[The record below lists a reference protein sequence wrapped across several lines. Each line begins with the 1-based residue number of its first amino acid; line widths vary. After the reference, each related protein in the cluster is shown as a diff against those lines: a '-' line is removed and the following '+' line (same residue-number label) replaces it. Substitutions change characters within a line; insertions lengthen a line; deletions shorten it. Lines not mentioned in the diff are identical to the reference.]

1 MVTVLRS
8 ATSRWAVWAGVGQG
22 RKPVLVQAFVA
33 EAPVEGL
40 DVGVLVRL
48 ARIDERRVDLRSLQ
62 PAKQSGHDEL
72 RTVIQDM

>member
-8 ATSRWAVWAGVGQG
+8 ATSRWADWAGVGQG
-22 RKPVLVQAFVA
+22 SKPVFVQAFVA

-48 ARIDERRVDLRSLQ
+48 AGFNETQGQPLRVR
-62 PAKQSGHDEL
+62 PCEHRATAEL
-72 RTVIQDM
+72 LPVVQDM

>member
-8 ATSRWAVWAGVGQG
+8 ATSRWADWAGVGQG

-40 DVGVLVRL
+40 DVDVLVRL
-48 ARIDERRVDLRSLQ
+48 AGSNETQGQPRRVRPCEHRA
-62 PAKQSGHDEL
+62 PAEL
-72 RTVIQDM
+72 LPVVEDM